1 MPKVS
6 LDISVN
12 ISLKAD
18 FEEAWP
24 TIQQLYEEIDSS
36 AMEGTGMTKLF
47 QTLLNSVPPRIGEGH
62 PTILKSP
69 KTPLPPQLNKANS
82 NSHPCSGA
90 GTVLQ
95 FAVAR
100 QRVEHV
106 QALLQHGWVITIT
119 KSKQYLPT

>member
-36 AMEGTGMTKLF
+36 AMEGTGMTNLF
-47 QTLLNSVPPRIGEGH
+47 QILLNSVPPE
-62 PTILKSP
+62 L
-69 KTPLPPQLNKANS
+69 
-82 NSHPCSGA
+82 
-90 GTVLQ
+90 V
-95 FAVAR
+95 
-100 QRVEHV
+100 RVI
-106 QALLQHGWVITIT
+106 Q
-119 KSKQYLPT
+119 QY